1 MAIYDI
7 KTFDRGINNFID
19 PGLIQKNQAQ
29 KIENASIAEGNLESL
44 NGLTMLNEILIK
56 NPEDLDHYGVSNRSL
71 VNFLDND
78 YWSINDAVAAPYYGG
93 FPANYLGVEYPS
105 APPTVAP
112 GAAGALTGKYKYAIT
127 FLNGEGW
134 ESAPGD
140 QAVYWSEVTLSSQ
153 QADISIPAFPTG
165 ITTCIIYRTIDQGS
179 DFYEVARTSSPSSTY
194 NDNLTDDL
202 LLLGNPLDTVN
213 DLPPPDGGK
222 YLTEQNNT
230 FFLAVDDRVYFSKQ
244 GNPHAW
250 NPLDFVNAP
259 DTVTGLSE
267 EFDGVLAFTFNSTLK
282 ITGYDVL
289 TVSIKLIPSN
299 QGCKNWRTISRLD
312 DVPIWESND
321 GICAW
326 DGTNVQLVTHEQYN
340 ITFTSTHSET
350 YNDAYFLFHP
360 NGAVIYD
367 RRTGGTF
374 TELSDFVGS
383 SFNEYAWYDGDADKL
398 YLYNGLSGDDGRVYE
413 YGTGV
418 PQESN
423 YISPH
428 VDGGLTEKNYRR
440 IWLRNDSPTGVK
452 FFVEGV
458 EVMDIT
464 IQAGERFLYL
474 PAGTA
479 GRYATFELTFTGIVY
494 DAAIEYE
501 EVLL

>member
-19 PGLIQKNQAQ
+19 PGFIQKNQSQ
-29 KIENASIAEGNLESL
+29 KTENAKISDGNLTSL

-56 NPEDLDHYGVSNRSL
+56 NPEDLDHYGASNRSM

-93 FPANYLGVEYPS
+93 QPANYLGVEYPS
-105 APPTVAP
+105 APPTVAA
-112 GAAGALTGKYKYAIT
+112 GAAGALTGDYKYAIT

-140 QAVYWSEVTLSSQ
+140 TAVYWSTVTLASQ

-165 ITTCIIYRTIDQGS
+165 TATCIIYRTVAAGS
-179 DFYEVARTSSPSSTY
+179 EFYEVARTASPSSTY
-194 NDNLTDDL
+194 SDNLTDDL

-230 FFLAVDDRVYFSKQ
+230 FFLVVGDRVYFSKQ

-250 NPLDFVNAP
+250 NPLDFVNLN
-259 DTVTGLSE
+259 DTGTGLVE
-267 EFDGVLAFTFNSTLK
+267 EFEGILAFTSNSTTR

-289 TVSIKLIPSN
+289 TVSSKLLPSN
-299 QGCKNWRTISRLD
+299 QGCKNWRTVSRLD

-321 GICAW
+321 GLCIW
-326 DGTNVQLVTHEQYN
+326 DGSSIKLVSHELYE
-340 ITFTSTHSET
+340 ISFTSTHAEV
-350 YNDAYFLFHP
+350 YDDAYYLFHP
-360 NGAVIYD
+360 NGATVYD

-374 TELSDFVGS
+374 TELSNFVGS
-383 SFNEYAWYDGDADKL
+383 TYNEYAWYDGDADKL
-398 YLYNGLSGDDGRVYE
+398 YLYNGLAGDDGRVYE
-413 YGTGV
+413 YGTGTA
-418 PQESN
+418 QEVD

-428 VDGGLTEKNYRR
+428 VDGGLTEKSYRR
-440 IWLRNDSPTGVK
+440 IWLRNDSTTTVK
-452 FFVEGV
+452 FFVEGT
-458 EVMDIT
+458 EVMDVDVL
-464 IQAGERFLYL
+464 AGERFIYL
-474 PAGTA
+474 PAGSD
-479 GRYATFELTFTGIVY
+479 GRYAYFELIFTGTVF